1 MGSDPKSFSSRTKRV
16 VFLIGAVLV
25 LLTAVLML
33 ILLADKQRYLQVETR
48 TRSSAASAGPHVAV
62 VTAKPAPPVRT
73 IELVGE
79 ARPYATVTLYAKV
92 SGYLKE
98 IKVDKGDTVKAGDV
112 LAVIES
118 PEIDRQYD
126 AALADA
132 RNKRLEAER
141 ARVLIQKEYISRQDA
156 DTAEAAAQIAEA
168 NAAALKAQKD
178 YEMLRA
184 PFSATVTA
192 RYVDPGALLQ
202 SATTSQT
209 TAQPIV
215 MLSQIDRLRVYV
227 YLDQDSATLVHVGD
241 RAVVF
246 DAARPDVKLTSSI
259 TRLTGELDA
268 TTRTLLSEIVVDNRK
283 GAIIPGSFVKV
294 SLSFKAPRYIQI
306 PPQALVIRG
315 EKTFVAV
322 LSDDNRVTF
331 RPVTLA
337 ESDGQVVRIASGLS
351 DGQRVVLNL
360 GESVSEGQQVQPTA
374 GP

>member
-1 MGSDPKSFSSRTKRV
+1 MGSDPRSSSPRTKRA
-16 VFLIGAVLV
+16 VFLIGVMLAV
-25 LLTAVLML
+25 LTAVLML
-33 ILLADKQRYLQVETR
+33 VLFAGKQKYLEGETR
-48 TRSSAASAGPHVAV
+48 ARSSAASAGPPVAV
-62 VTAKPAPPVRT
+62 VTARPAPPVRT

-79 ARPYATVTLYAKV
+79 AHPYAAVTLYAKV

-98 IKVDKGDTVKAGDV
+98 IRVDKGDTVKEGDV

-132 RNKRLEAER
+132 KNKRLEAER
-141 ARVLIQKEYISRQDA
+141 AKKLIQEEYISRQDA
-156 DTAEAAAQIAEA
+156 DTAEATAQIAEA

-178 YEMLRA
+178 YEIVRA
-184 PFSATVTA
+184 PFSAKVTA
-192 RYVDPGALLQ
+192 RYVDTGALLQ

-227 YLDQDSATLVHVGD
+227 YLDQSSASLVHIGD

-246 DAARPDVKLTSSI
+246 DAVRPDIKLTASI

-294 SLSFKAPRYIQI
+294 SLSFKAPPYIQI
-306 PPQALVIRG
+306 PPQALVMRG

-322 LSDDNRVTF
+322 LSDDDRVTF

-337 ESDGQVVRIASGLS
+337 ESNGQSVRIVSGLS
-351 DGQRVVLNL
+351 AGERVVLNL
-360 GESVSEGQQVQPTA
+360 GESVSEGQQVRPA
-374 GP
+374 SSP